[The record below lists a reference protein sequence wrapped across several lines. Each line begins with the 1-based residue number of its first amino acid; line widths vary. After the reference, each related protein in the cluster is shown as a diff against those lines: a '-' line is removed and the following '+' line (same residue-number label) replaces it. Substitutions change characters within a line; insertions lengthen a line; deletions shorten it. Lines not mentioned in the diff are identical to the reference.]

1 MYFVRIN
8 NNDTYARIFMENSKM
23 QITLN
28 IDSMEDAKVIGSKIH
43 DSYAAINSKIKA
55 NDERMDYIFQEIKG
69 EGKFMSEERNDSL
82 NAQLEMIYEEGV
94 EIVKE
99 YINAN
104 PSSPVAAY
112 LVNRQLIYDCS
123 FEELSKWA
131 DGFQAAIPENKYTQ
145 LLVERRDILAKVQL
159 EK

>member
-1 MYFVRIN
+1 
-8 NNDTYARIFMENSKM
+8 
-23 QITLN
+23 
-28 IDSMEDAKVIGSKIH
+28 
-43 DSYAAINSKIKA
+43 
-55 NDERMDYIFQEIKG
+55 MDYIFQEIKG